1 LLPLRLTIACQKIIL
16 SIKNGK
22 VGWFGQ
28 RVKVGDKHLPAFL
41 FAGCGRHRRRV

>member
-1 LLPLRLTIACQKIIL
+1 LTDSPQKIIIP
-16 SIKNGK
+16 IKNGK

-41 FAGCGRHRRRV
+41 FAGRGQTDAGFEL